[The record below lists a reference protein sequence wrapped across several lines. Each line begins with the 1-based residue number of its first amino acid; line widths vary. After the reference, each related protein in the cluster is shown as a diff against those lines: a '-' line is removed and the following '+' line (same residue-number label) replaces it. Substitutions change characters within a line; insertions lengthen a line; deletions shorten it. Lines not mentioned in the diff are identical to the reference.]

1 MTNPMVDTVIV
12 NGRVVSGNGTRET
25 GIAVKDGII
34 VALAEPEALPPAKR
48 TIDAHGQHVLPGIV
62 DPECHV
68 GSHRPLKDSLDSETR
83 AAAAGGVTTWGI
95 MQSSSKLRKEY
106 NDEPRP
112 EDVVPYSEVMSE
124 FIGVL
129 ESNAFIDCFLTG
141 FITTDAQALDIP
153 RVAREFGVTSFKYYL
168 HTMQGANTYSVW
180 PGRER
185 GGHLGFDDGTVY
197 LGMEKT
203 AELGPPGVV
212 CIHPENYQIVRLFE
226 ERLKRAGRTDMAAW
240 DERSPHF
247 CEAGHVRTYA
257 YYAGVT
263 GCPLYV
269 VHTTTRETL
278 DEINKA
284 RAEGVEV
291 YSQTGH
297 HYLSLSHDVWKI
309 NVPLRDEETMGILW
323 DSLRDGEI
331 DCIGSDHVDWGMSR
345 AEMDKGKRVGNEQRI
360 SLSRGSLAAGSVDG
374 GGAQGSHHPRE
385 TRGGLLRKSRP
396 RVRNLSQEGRHQ
408 RGFGCGFRFRGPRP
422 DPAGHTGDDPQLR
435 GMVHMG
441 RQGAQG
447 LADDDDPSWQRDH
460 GMARGRA
467 AGQDRGRA
475 ARTVYPPE
483 AGPAVV
489 SRVKDRWEGEGT
501 RRWKSGIWK
510 D

>member
-345 AEMDKGKRVGNEQRI
+345 AEMDKGNVWETSSGFPSRVEALLPVLLTEGVHKGRI
-360 SLSRGSLAAGSVDG
+360 SLERLVEVCCESPARVFGIYPKKGAISVGSDADFVIVDLDRTRRVTPEMIHSSAGWSVW
-374 GGAQGSHHPRE
+374 
-385 TRGGLLRKSRP
+385 
-396 RVRNLSQEGRHQ
+396 EGKELK
-408 RGFGCGFRFRGPRP
+408 GWP
-422 DPAGHTGDDPQLR
+422 TMTILR
-435 GMVHMG
+435 GNVIMEWPEGEPRARIAEEPGGRYIPRKPG
-441 RQGAQG
+441 RQ
-447 LADDDDPSWQRDH
+447 L
-460 GMARGRA
+460 
-467 AGQDRGRA
+467 
-475 ARTVYPPE
+475 YP
-483 AGPAVV
+483 V
-489 SRVKDRWEGEGT
+489 
-501 RRWKSGIWK
+501 
-510 D
+510 